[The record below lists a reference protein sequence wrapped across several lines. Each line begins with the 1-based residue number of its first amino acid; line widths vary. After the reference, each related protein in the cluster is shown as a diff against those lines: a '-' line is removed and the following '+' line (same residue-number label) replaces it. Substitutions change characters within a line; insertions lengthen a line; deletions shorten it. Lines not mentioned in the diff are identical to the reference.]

1 MMKLRKYHSLEFPK
15 LSKIY
20 DASIE
25 KVISYKTEQEF
36 LFELS

>member
-1 MMKLRKYHSLEFPK
+1 MMELRKYHSLEFPTSSK
-15 LSKIY
+15 LY
-20 DASIE
+20 DTIVQ